1 MTNYLHTMIRVGQG
15 HSSIMRMASTKQLI
29 GLLAAAASLIA
40 VPASASAPR
49 DIAFDDTRVFP
60 ESLGASRDGTLY
72 IGSWKAIVYRARP
85 GEGLATPWIKPSS
98 ENGLLTIL
106 GVLPDDRAGW
116 VWVCSVPAPARD
128 PPAPGT
134 SALMAFDMKTGEQRL
149 NLPFPAPASVCN
161 DITLAKDGTAYIS
174 DTPNGR
180 IFRVRPH
187 TKSLE
192 LFVQDEQLRGIDGI
206 VFSGDG
212 TLYAN
217 SVTSNRLWRIGIDR
231 RGHVGAITQLTP
243 SQPLNGADGFRLI
256 RGNVFLLAEN
266 AAGRLDEVHISG
278 NRATITVIKES
289 LDTPTSAI
297 ALAHTIYGVERK
309 IEFVSNPKLKGK
321 DPGPFKI
328 FALPLPSS

>member
-1 MTNYLHTMIRVGQG
+1 MRRCPSRCRLRRYTGVPRKPRSESRWNSLHWELEGYRL
-15 HSSIMRMASTKQLI
+15 SS
-29 GLLAAAASLIA
+29 
-40 VPASASAPR
+40 
-49 DIAFDDTRVFP
+49 
-60 ESLGASRDGTLY
+60 E
-72 IGSWKAIVYRARP
+72 P
-85 GEGLATPWIKPSS
+85 GEAIATPWIEPSPQ
-98 ENGLLTIL
+98 NGLLTIL

-116 VWVCSVPAPARD
+116 VWVCSVPAPERD

-134 SALMAFDMKTGEQRL
+134 SALMAFDMKTAEQRF

-161 DITLAKDGTAYIS
+161 DITLAKDGSAYIS

-180 IFRVRPH
+180 IFRVRPD

-192 LFVQDEQLRGIDGI
+192 LFAQDEQLTGIDGI

-217 SVTSNRLWRIGIDR
+217 SVTSNRLWRIAIDR
-231 RGHVGAITQLTP
+231 SGHVGAITQLTA
-243 SQPLNGADGFRLI
+243 SQPLKGADGFRLI
-256 RGNVFLLAEN
+256 RGNIFLLAEN

-278 NRATITVIKES
+278 NRATITVIKEG

-297 ALAHTIYGVERK
+297 AVGRTIYGVERK
-309 IEFVSNPKLKGK
+309 IEFVRNPELKGK
-321 DPGPFKI
+321 DPGPFTI